1 MNRHPALIVL
11 SKLLGRSSQMILAAA
26 LGFSLVSAPFPA
38 FASNSQNENQPD
50 DIQQISAPENPL
62 SLIISL
68 DEQTI
73 DIYRGTELIDSSQ
86 VSTGKTGYES
96 PSGIFSILQ
105 KNRYHRSNIYSGAPM
120 PFMQRLTWSGIA
132 LHAGRVPDHPAS
144 HGCIRLP
151 TQFATTLFGMTERG
165 VHVIVSHEKTIPE
178 IVRHENLF
186 QPQQTHQAISSS
198 RPETLRY
205 ASTETSLE
213 TANPAWMMADFEADL
228 ARDEARLSYSD
239 QPLRILI
246 TRRTGRERLK
256 DVQLLL
262 NQLGF
267 EAGDVDGYMG
277 SATAKAVQN
286 FQREHEMPATGIVTD
301 ELITALY
308 RAAGR
313 GLPLT
318 GHIYVRQGFRDLFD
332 APVRIARPE
341 EALGT
346 HIYTAMQFHPL
357 DDQVQWVGVTAEA
370 SPVTG
375 LTEALDRIEIP
386 SHLERQIS
394 DMLTPGTSVTISD
407 NGISNETNVGTDFIV
422 LTHQSDS

>member
-1 MNRHPALIVL
+1 MNRHFKPIGL
-11 SKLLGRSSQMILAAA
+11 SKLFARSSRIA
-26 LGFSLVSAPFPA
+26 LTTAMGFSLIGAPLPA
-38 FASNSQNENQPD
+38 FAISSLSENQPD
-50 DIQQISAPENPL
+50 DIQQISTPENPL

-73 DIYRGTELIDSSQ
+73 DIYRGIELIDSSRI
-86 VSTGKTGYES
+86 STGKTGYES

-105 KNRYHRSNIYSGAPM
+105 KNRFHRSNIYSNAPM

-132 LHAGRVPDHPAS
+132 LHAGRVPDFPAS

-165 VHVIVSHEKTIPE
+165 VHVIVSHEKTFPE

-186 QPQQTHQAISSS
+186 QPQPTRQAINSS
-198 RPETLRY
+198 RPEALRY
-205 ASTETSLE
+205 ASTKVNLE

-256 DVQLLL
+256 DVQSLL
-262 NQLGF
+262 NQLGY

-277 SATAKAVQN
+277 SATAKAVQDFKN
-286 FQREHEMPATGIVTD
+286 EHEMPTTGIVTD
-301 ELITALY
+301 ELITSLY

-313 GLPLT
+313 GLPQT

-346 HIYTAMQFHPL
+346 HIYTAMEFHPL
-357 DDQVQWVGVTAEA
+357 DDQVQWVGITAEA

-386 SHLERQIS
+386 SHLKRQIS